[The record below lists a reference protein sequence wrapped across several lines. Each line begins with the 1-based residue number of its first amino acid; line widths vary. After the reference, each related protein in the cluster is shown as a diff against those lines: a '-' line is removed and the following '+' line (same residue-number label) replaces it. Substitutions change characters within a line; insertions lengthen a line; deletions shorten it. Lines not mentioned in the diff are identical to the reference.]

1 MRKTLWKWTG
11 RTVPAVAL
19 TCGTLA
25 LASGVGAESPLPAAP
40 DVSESTSGE
49 AQNVAASD
57 ALDGDDWTPMKAPAS
72 PSTPTP
78 TKAGSGSI
86 GTGSAPP
93 PVVKQKGKNK
103 PNKKP

>member
-1 MRKTLWKWTG
+1 MRTTLWKWIG

-19 TCGTLA
+19 TGGTLA
-25 LASGVGAESPLPAAP
+25 LASGMGSDSSLPAP
-40 DVSESTSGE
+40 ELTELTSGE
-49 AQNVAASD
+49 TPTPSSS

-72 PSTPTP
+72 PSKPTP
-78 TKAGSGSI
+78 TKAGSGS
-86 GTGSAPP
+86 TGSGTAPP